1 MKKSHI
7 TNGVTLYYIED
18 GKYKTN
24 YLNIY
29 FSLPLTAENATYMNL
44 LARVLKRG
52 SESFPTIADLNRAL
66 DMNYAASVTLTAVKE
81 GEKEVFLLSLS
92 TLKNVFAPN
101 GEDIF
106 GESAKVLFDLV
117 KNPLTQN
124 GTFKRD
130 YFESEKKNL
139 HDSIL
144 SQINN
149 KASYART
156 RFVSTMCE
164 GEAYAVN
171 GEGDLSLLDT
181 ITPESLYAFLN
192 KLLATAVCDIYF
204 VGSESEEKIKGTVET
219 LFEGLERQPVVISK
233 SKAKPEV
240 SEKKDKTEKMD
251 ITQGHL
257 FIGFRTPVTY
267 SHPDYLKFV
276 LFNMVLGGDV
286 SSKMFMNIREKK
298 SLCYT
303 CYSSLDG
310 TKGILFAYA
319 GIDPEKKD
327 ETLSA
332 FFTELENIR
341 CGKVSEGELE
351 DAKKAYINRM
361 REIEDNPALLAPWYH
376 LRLERDAETPP
387 SFDAERI
394 AALTTH
400 DVVYAAKSIEE
411 DTIYFLR
418 K

>member
-1 MKKSHI
+1 MKKRAVAD
-7 TNGVTLYYIED
+7 GVTLYYIED
-18 GKYKTN
+18 EKYKTN

-52 SESFPTIADLNRAL
+52 SENYPTMAELNHGL
-66 DMNYAASVTLTAVKE
+66 DMCYASTVTLTATKE
-81 GEKEVFLLSLS
+81 GEREVFVLSLA
-92 TLKNVFAPN
+92 TLKNAFAPN

-106 GESAKVLFDLV
+106 GDSAKILFDLI
-117 KNPLTQN
+117 KNPLLEN
-124 GTFKRD
+124 GAFRRD

-139 HDSIL
+139 RDSIL

-149 KASYART
+149 KAAYAKS
-156 RFVSTMCE
+156 RFVQAMCE
-164 GEAYAVN
+164 GEAYATN
-171 GEGDLSLLDT
+171 GEGDISLLDT
-181 ITPESLYAFLN
+181 ITPESLYEFL
-192 KLLATAVCDIYF
+192 KTLLTTAICDIYF
-204 VGSESEEKIKGTVET
+204 VGSESEEKVKDTINPLFKGVERNAVTIGKAEIKT
-219 LFEGLERQPVVISK
+219 
-233 SKAKPEV
+233 EV
-240 SEKKDKTEKMD
+240 TKTKDKTDKMD

-257 FIGFRTPVTY
+257 LIGFRTPVTY

-298 SLCYT
+298 SLCYS

-319 GIDPEKKD
+319 GIDPEKKE

-332 FFTELENIR
+332 LFTELQNIR
-341 CGKVSEGELE
+341 DGKVTENELD

-376 LRLERDAETPP
+376 LRLERDTETPP

-394 AALTTH
+394 AALTLD
-400 DVVYAAKSIEE
+400 DVVYAANMIEQ

-418 K
+418 N

>member
-1 MKKSHI
+1 MKKSQV
-7 TNGVTLYYIED
+7 TKGVTLYYIED

-29 FSLPLTAENATYMNL
+29 FSLPLTAKNATYMNL

-52 SESFPTIADLNRAL
+52 SENYPTMSALNHAL
-66 DMNYAASVTLTAVKE
+66 DMNYASTVTVTAAKE
-81 GEKEVFLLSLS
+81 GEKEVFLLSLA
-92 TLKNVFAPN
+92 TLKNEFAPN

-106 GESAKVLFDLV
+106 GDSTKILFDLLE
-117 KNPLTQN
+117 NPLVEN
-124 GTFKRD
+124 GAFRCD

-139 HDSIL
+139 RDSIL

-149 KASYART
+149 KAAYARM
-156 RFVSTMCE
+156 RFVSAMCE

-171 GEGDLSLLDT
+171 GEGDISLLDT
-181 ITPESLYAFLN
+181 ITPESLYKFL
-192 KLLATAVCDIYF
+192 KTLLTTAVCDIYF
-204 VGSESEEKIKGTVET
+204 VGSESEEKVTGAISA
-219 LFEGLERQPVVISK
+219 LFEGVERLPLAVPKSVIK
-233 SKAKPEV
+233 TEA

-257 FIGFRTPVTY
+257 LLGFRTPVTY

-332 FFTELENIR
+332 FFTELQNIR
-341 CGKVSEGELE
+341 EGKVTKDELD

-376 LRLERDAETPP
+376 LRLERDTETPP
-387 SFDAERI
+387 SFDAEKI
-394 AALTTH
+394 AALTLD
-400 DVVYAAKSIEE
+400 DVVYAANMIEQ

-418 K
+418 N

>member
-7 TNGVTLYYIED
+7 ADGVTLYYIED

-29 FSLPLTAENATYMNL
+29 LSLPLTAENATYMNL

-52 SESFPTIADLNRAL
+52 SENFPNMASLNRAL
-66 DMNYAASVTLTAVKE
+66 DMNYASSVTLTATKE
-81 GEKEVFLLSLS
+81 GEKEVFLMSLS
-92 TLKNVFAPN
+92 TLKNAFAPK

-106 GESAKVLFDLV
+106 GESAKILFDLV
-117 KNPLTQN
+117 KNPLIQS
-124 GTFKRD
+124 GAFKSD

-149 KASYART
+149 KAAYART
-156 RFVSTMCE
+156 RFVQAMCE

-192 KLLATAVCDIYF
+192 KLLETAVCDVYF
-204 VGSESEEKIKGTVET
+204 VGSESEEKIRKTAET
-219 LFEGLERQPVVISK
+219 LFDGRERHPLPRSK
-233 SKAKPEV
+233 SFARAEA

-257 FIGFRTPVTY
+257 LVGFRTPVTY

-310 TKGILFAYA
+310 TNGILFAYA

-341 CGKVSEGELE
+341 SGKVSEEELE

-376 LRLERDAETPP
+376 LRLERDTETPP

-394 AALTTH
+394 AALTVD
-400 DVVYAAKSIEE
+400 DVVYAANMIEQ